1 MAALDVGK
9 LLVDI
14 QNAARPIHQR
24 DLKAI
29 QGFSETQ
36 LRALGQFAASLAA
49 GIASGE
55 IGKDIQPFMLQALK
69 DMTKHFVGVLQG
81 LALITIQNLMDAIVD
96 VVVKAISVASGV
108 ALKAV

>member
-14 QNAARPIHQR
+14 QNAARPILQR
-24 DLKAI
+24 DLRAI

-36 LRALGQFAASLAA
+36 LRALGQFAATLAA

-55 IGKDIQPFMLQALK
+55 IGRDIQPFMLQSLK
-69 DMTKHFVGVLQG
+69 DMTKHFVNVLHG
-81 LALITIQNLMDAIVD
+81 LALITIQKLMDAIVD
-96 VVVKAISVASGV
+96 VAVNAISAASGV
-108 ALKAV
+108 ALRAV

>member
-14 QNAARPIHQR
+14 ENAARPILQR
-24 DLKAI
+24 DLKSI

-36 LRALGQFAASLAA
+36 LRALGQFAATLAA

-55 IGKDIQPFMLQALK
+55 IGKDIQPFMLQSLK
-69 DMTKHFVGVLQG
+69 DMTLHFVEVLKG
-81 LALITIQNLMDAIVD
+81 LALITIQKLMDAIVN
-96 VVVKAISVASGV
+96 VAVQAVSAASGV
-108 ALKAV
+108 ALKIA